1 MTTELRRFPAVHA
14 GPASDQDESCSHLRQ
29 HLWLVG
35 LPGCWRLRVALS
47 APAGLSGGRV
57 IFARMFDELSLVRI
71 SRRWAPHYAEC
82 VREPDAQEE
91 AEMVALLRERPAGL
105 TWIELAGAVMEYG
118 SASAVWAEVEPDDL
132 FGGDRHAERLEAA
145 RRDVQSWHAAGLEFW
160 TIIDERYPA
169 RVRDIQEAPP
179 FLFARGHR
187 IDDDV
192 AVSVVGSRTASSRG
206 LQLAASISEAL
217 VSMNVTVVAGLA
229 AGIDTAAHET
239 ALRHGGRTVAVIG
252 TGITQCYPTSNRRLQ
267 QQIAREGLLLS
278 QFWPDAPPQRH
289 NFPMRNA
296 VMSGYGIATVIV
308 EAGEHSGARIQARMA
323 VHHGRPVILTDL
335 VVNQTEW
342 GAQLL
347 DRPDVYLA
355 SSIDDV
361 TARVDE
367 LAQRPSRVGAL
378 LRQITV

>member
-1 MTTELRRFPAVHA
+1 MTTELRAFLAHQA
-14 GPASDQDESCSHLRQ
+14 GPARGQGESCSHLRT
-29 HLWLVG
+29 L
-35 LPGCWRLRVALS
+35 RLALS
-47 APAGLSGGRV
+47 ARAGLSALWA
-57 IFARMFDELSLVRI
+57 IFERMFDGLSAVRI
-71 SRRWAPHYAEC
+71 PRRWTRHYAES
-82 VREPDAQEE
+82 VREPDAQEQ

-105 TWIELAGAVMEYG
+105 SWIELAGAVMEHG
-118 SASAVWAEVEPDDL
+118 SASAAWAEVVPDDL
-132 FGGDRHAERLEAA
+132 FGSDRHAERLEAA
-145 RRDVQSWHAAGLEFW
+145 RRDVESWHADGLEFW
-160 TIIDERYPA
+160 TIVDERYPA

-187 IDDDV
+187 VDDDV

-252 TGITQCYPTSNRRLQ
+252 TGLSRCYPTSNRRLQ

-335 VVNQTEW
+335 VVNQTDW
-342 GAQLL
+342 GTQLL

-378 LRQITV
+378 LRQIAV